1 MCLVFIVN
9 YLKIGMTIPDD
20 SIIISKIKRFPEKL
34 NFHQLLIFNKSGI
47 CIYKLNISDSF
58 PIQEEQLISS
68 YFTALMSFTKELVGN
83 RIKALEMGGNLKLV
97 VFDRK
102 NLYYVLLCD
111 SIENISLIKEL
122 ISCIHKEFLHY
133 VSKNEIRTDLEYISD
148 SILDLTLKDVF
159 DRVLGK
165 IFDTDKEESIL
176 NYLKDL
182 RLNDDINGVIF
193 LTDLGH
199 VIYSSLKNPKLRK
212 FLKEVEFR
220 VKICNNS
227 IIKLFYTSKD
237 NELIYSEYIKDKYLI
252 ILIFDSKIKFGIAE
266 YYLQKVLR
274 KISLLLEN
282 T

>member
-1 MCLVFIVN
+1 
-9 YLKIGMTIPDD
+9 MTIPDD

-83 RIKALEMGGNLKLV
+83 KIKALEMGGNVKFV
-97 VFDRK
+97 VFERG
-102 NLYYVLLCD
+102 NLYYILLCD
-111 SIENISLIKEL
+111 SVENKSLIKEL
-122 ISCIHKEFLHY
+122 ISCIHQEFIRY
-133 VSKNEIRTDLEYISD
+133 VAKNQIKTDLEYISD
-148 SILDLTLKDVF
+148 SILDYTLKDVF
-159 DRVLGK
+159 DGFLGK
-165 IFDTDKEESIL
+165 DFDLDKEESIF

-182 RLNDDINGVIF
+182 KLNDDINGVIY
-193 LTDLGH
+193 LTDLGQ
-199 VIYSSLKNPKLRK
+199 VIYSSLKGTKLRK

-227 IIKLFYTSKD
+227 ILKLFYTSKD
-237 NELIYSEYIKDKYLI
+237 NELIFSEYMQDKYFI

-266 YYLQKVLR
+266 FYLNKIVR
-274 KISLLLEN
+274 NISLLLKKS
-282 T
+282 

>member
-1 MCLVFIVN
+1 
-9 YLKIGMTIPDD
+9 MTIPDD
-20 SIIISKIKRFPEKL
+20 SLIISKIKRFPEKL
-34 NFHQLLIFNKSGI
+34 NFHQLLIFARSGI

-83 RIKALEMGGNLKLV
+83 KIKALEMGGNVKLV
-97 VFDRK
+97 VFERK

-111 SIENISLIKEL
+111 SIENKSLIKEL
-122 ISCIHKEFLHY
+122 ISRIHQEFLRY
-133 VSKNEIRTDLEYISD
+133 VVKNEIKTDLEFISD
-148 SILDLTLKDVF
+148 NVLDYTIKDVF
-159 DRVLGK
+159 DGILGK
-165 IFDTDKEESIL
+165 NFDVNKEESIF
-176 NYLKDL
+176 NYLKEL
-182 RLNDDINGVIF
+182 KLNDDINGVIY

-199 VIYSSLKNPKLRK
+199 VIYSSLKGTKLRK

-237 NELIYSEYIKDKYLI
+237 NELIFSEYIQDKYFI

-266 YYLQKVLR
+266 FYLN
-274 KISLLLEN
+274 KISRNILLLLN
-282 T
+282 KS